1 MNGRYPL
8 VRIAPV
14 DTGKDGRFIASFN
27 AEVLGATYAVIF
39 PETVTGAIALH
50 RFVQMIEQQYGKQA
64 EIRLADEL
72 LPFHSEAITDVLH
85 SLGIT
90 DSEKAQAIR

>member
-1 MNGRYPL
+1 MNGRNPL

-14 DTGKDGRFIASFN
+14 DSDSGRFVASFT
-27 AEVLGATYAVIF
+27 AEALGSTYAVIF
-39 PETVTGAIALH
+39 PENITGAIALH
-50 RFVQMIEQQYGKQA
+50 RFVRMIEQQYGKQV

-72 LPFHSEAITDVLH
+72 LPFRNEAITDMLH

-90 DSEKAQAIR
+90 DSEKLHAIG

>member
-1 MNGRYPL
+1 MNGRHPL

-14 DTGKDGRFIASFN
+14 DGDSSRFVASFK
-27 AEVLGATYAVIF
+27 AEVLGATYAVVF

-50 RFVQMIEQQYGKQA
+50 RFVQMIEQQYGKQV
-64 EIRLADEL
+64 EIQLADEL
-72 LPFHSEAITDVLH
+72 LPFHSEAVADLLH

-90 DSEKAQAIR
+90 ESEKLQTVR

>member
-1 MNGRYPL
+1 MNGRNPL
-8 VRIAPV
+8 VRIEAISEESDYFV
-14 DTGKDGRFIASFN
+14 ASFA
-27 AEVLGATYAVIF
+27 AELLGATYAVVF

-50 RFVQMIEQQYGKQA
+50 RFVKMIEQQYGKQV

-72 LPFHSEAITDVLH
+72 LPFHNEAITDMLC

-90 DSEKAQAIR
+90 DSEKLHAIG

>member
-1 MNGRYPL
+1 MNGRSPT
-8 VRIAPV
+8 VRIVPV
-14 DTGKDGRFIASFN
+14 DGTGRFVASFN

-50 RFVQMIEQQYGKQA
+50 RFVKMIEQQYGKQA

-72 LPFHSEAITDVLH
+72 LPFHNEAITDMLR
-85 SLGIT
+85 SLGIPE
-90 DSEKAQAIR
+90 SEKLQTVR

>member
-1 MNGRYPL
+1 MNGRNPV

-14 DTGKDGRFIASFN
+14 DTGKDGRFVASFT
-27 AEVLGATYAVIF
+27 AEVLGATYAVVF

-72 LPFHSEAITDVLH
+72 LPFHNEAITDMLR
-85 SLGIT
+85 SLGIAE
-90 DSEKAQAIR
+90 SEKMHAVR

>member
-1 MNGRYPL
+1 MNGRNPL

-14 DTGKDGRFIASFN
+14 DSDSGRFVASFK
-27 AEVLGATYAVIF
+27 AEVLGSTYAVIF
-39 PETVTGAIALH
+39 PENITGAIALH
-50 RFVQMIEQQYGKQA
+50 RFVRMIEQQYGKQV

-72 LPFHSEAITDVLH
+72 LPFHNEAITDMLR

-90 DSEKAQAIR
+90 DSQKLHAIG

>member
-1 MNGRYPL
+1 MNGRHPL

-14 DTGKDGRFIASFN
+14 DGDSGRFVASFK
-27 AEVLGATYAVIF
+27 AEVLGSTYAVIF
-39 PETVTGAIALH
+39 PENITGAIALH
-50 RFVQMIEQQYGKQA
+50 RFVKMIEQQYGKQV

-72 LPFHSEAITDVLH
+72 LPFRNEAVTDVLR

-90 DSEKAQAIR
+90 ESEKLQTVR

>member
-1 MNGRYPL
+1 MNGRNPL

-14 DTGKDGRFIASFN
+14 DTGKDGRFVASFN

-39 PETVTGAIALH
+39 PETITGAIALH
-50 RFVQMIEQQYGKQA
+50 RFVQMIELQYGKQV

-72 LPFHSEAITDVLH
+72 LPFHNEAITDMLR
-85 SLGIT
+85 SLGIAE
-90 DSEKAQAIR
+90 SEKMHAVR